1 MIHNTNLKKILI
13 ILVAIPVL
21 FSLLWI
27 ISSHFRDA
35 RAEQYLAENTL
46 LGAKKAAVMTPNS
59 AKVRLKIGE
68 YYEREGDFSEAEKE
82 FIKIE
87 KICDNCAEFKQAYY
101 NLRKMRVQTALKNND
116 ISSAQA
122 ALAEAYEL
130 YPDDETLRFYYGMIL
145 SVQEDY
151 SGAIENLKDDMQNA
165 ELESQR
171 QILLSSLQKSLSL
184 NAKSYTLMSL
194 GLAFSKTD
202 YRGLAAIFFEKATK
216 ENSHYRDAFVLLGK
230 TYLQRLAD
238 SDQGLGDVLNK
249 AKEAL
254 ERAAEIDP
262 TYPETYQL
270 LTQVYEKMGDAQKAK
285 EAAEKATMLNNNSN
299 LKSQNAK

>member
-1 MIHNTNLKKILI
+1 
-13 ILVAIPVL
+13 
-21 FSLLWI
+21 
-27 ISSHFRDA
+27 
-35 RAEQYLAENTL
+35 
-46 LGAKKAAVMTPNS
+46 
-59 AKVRLKIGE
+59 
-68 YYEREGDFSEAEKE
+68 
-82 FIKIE
+82 
-87 KICDNCAEFKQAYY
+87 
-101 NLRKMRVQTALKNND
+101 
-116 ISSAQA
+116 
-122 ALAEAYEL
+122 
-130 YPDDETLRFYYGMIL
+130 
-145 SVQEDY
+145 
-151 SGAIENLKDDMQNA
+151 MQNA